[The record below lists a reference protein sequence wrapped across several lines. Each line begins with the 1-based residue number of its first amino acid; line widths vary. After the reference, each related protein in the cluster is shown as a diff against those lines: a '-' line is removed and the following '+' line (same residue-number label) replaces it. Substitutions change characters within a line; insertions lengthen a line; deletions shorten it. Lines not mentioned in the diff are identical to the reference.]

1 MLHAR
6 ERERA
11 LFLIIQSKNEI
22 TVHKL
27 HQRYIL
33 VCWFCISALG
43 LVLFQICDITAYIT
57 PHEETLCLCTE
68 SKSKSTEEKFSLIE
82 PRGEERE
89 EAATPTPRPVD
100 QEERDAGDRS
110 ARSPRSPRSPRTPRT
125 LRVEVNGT
133 GREVGHVRVCVCVCM
148 CACVCAEREREGG
161 LFLFMRRMEW
171 IIVNTILFSHK
182 SVYLSVCVV
191 CVWESVYVSEC
202 VCVCMHARTHVCV
215 CVCTCTCVCVYL
227 CTWTLVPKRALWNY
241 REDSCGLHFQACK
254 TEMKPMPQNIEDES
268 LQGSCYLWNSVS
280 HANFLN
286 TAFVFNSRAV
296 ETIVRQ

>member
-1 MLHAR
+1 MSEWNVTCQR

-125 LRVEVNGT
+125 PRVEVNGT
-133 GREVGHVRVCVCVCM
+133 GREVGHVRVCVCVYVCM
-148 CACVCAEREREGG
+148 CVCWERERGG
-161 LFLFMRRMEW
+161 TFFIYEDNGMNNSEY
-171 IIVNTILFSHK
+171 NTFFTQECIF
-182 SVYLSVCVV
+182 
-191 CVWESVYVSEC
+191 EC
-202 VCVCMHARTHVCV
+202 VCGVRVRECLCEWVCV
-215 CVCTCTCVCVYL
+215 CVHARAHACMCVCVHVHM
-227 CTWTLVPKRALWNY
+227 CMCVPVHLDTCPKTCSVKLQRRQLW
-241 REDSCGLHFQACK
+241 STFSS
-254 TEMKPMPQNIEDES
+254 MQN
-268 LQGSCYLWNSVS
+268 WNEADASKYWRWELTRVM
-280 HANFLN
+280 LPLEQCV
-286 TAFVFNSRAV
+286 TC
-296 ETIVRQ
+296 